1 MKFLRLSF
9 NAVLAASFALA
20 MNGCKTI
27 KPYEKEYLLSPLM
40 DDGAIARTD
49 NKFGR
54 ESCGSFEKLA
64 GLGGGGG
71 ASACPTC
78 GI

>member
-1 MKFLRLSF
+1 MNQLFCK
-9 NAVLAASFALA
+9 AAFVMIALA
-20 MNGCKTI
+20 LVNACKTI

-54 ESCGSFEKLA
+54 ESCGAFEKLA
-64 GLGGGGG
+64 AAGGGGG
-71 ASACPTC
+71 VSACPTC

>member
-1 MKFLRLSF
+1 MQVRDHSWVF
-9 NAVLAASFALA
+9 LAALLVLSGLA
-20 MNGCKTI
+20 GCKTI

-40 DDGAIARTD
+40 DDGAIARTE

-54 ESCGSFEKLA
+54 EACGSFEKLA